1 LIRDDALDPA
11 SIAERWTMP
20 NLYFIQCGNAGML
33 RAVLSREEGSAL
45 LRRHAADYAGREFPE
60 AAESNC
66 ALLRIFDEEA
76 DKAWRAG
83 FYRFAADVM
92 QIEQALRESLA
103 SRSKPQIESKQ
114 AKSLRQGKKCDTLP

>member
-1 LIRDDALDPA
+1 MHWIPA
-11 SIAERWTMP
+11 SNGERWTMP
-20 NLYFIQCGNAGML
+20 NLYFIQSGSNSGIL
-33 RAVLSREEGSAL
+33 RAVLSREEGRAL
-45 LRRHAADYAGREFPE
+45 LRRHAADYAGRKFPE

-83 FYRFAADVM
+83 FYRFAVDVM

-103 SRSKPQIESKQ
+103 STSKPQIESKP
-114 AKSLRQGKKCDTLP
+114 AKSLRRGKKCETLP

>member
-1 LIRDDALDPA
+1 
-11 SIAERWTMP
+11 MP
-20 NLYFIQCGNAGML
+20 NLYFIQCGSNSGIL

-103 SRSKPQIESKQ
+103 STSKPQIELKQ
-114 AKSLRQGKKCDTLP
+114 AKSLRQGKKCETLP

>member
-1 LIRDDALDPA
+1 MHWIPTNNG
-11 SIAERWTMP
+11 EGWTMP
-20 NLYFIQCGNAGML
+20 NLYFIQSGSNSGIL
-33 RAVLSREEGSAL
+33 RAVLSREEGRAL
-45 LRRHAADYAGREFPE
+45 LRMHAADYAGRKFPE
-60 AAESNC
+60 AAENNC

-103 SRSKPQIESKQ
+103 STSKPDKQ
-114 AKSLRQGKKCDTLP
+114 ASNRIKASQKPSTRQKM